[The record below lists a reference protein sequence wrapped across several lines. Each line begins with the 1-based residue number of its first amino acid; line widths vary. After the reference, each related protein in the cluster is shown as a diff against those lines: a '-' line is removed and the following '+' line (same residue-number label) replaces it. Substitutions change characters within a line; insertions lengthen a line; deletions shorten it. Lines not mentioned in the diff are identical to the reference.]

1 MQIEVIHQCDA
12 ETGNGRKA
20 LFPGQ
25 RYDLP
30 EDVAN
35 ELVVAGH
42 VRIFG
47 GARDV
52 LVPKAAQVR
61 IAGRPR
67 GRK

>member
-1 MQIEVIHQCDA
+1 MQIEVINQCDA
-12 ETGNGRKA
+12 GAGADRKA

-30 EDVAN
+30 EEIAN